1 MRRRVIVS
9 GTVQGVFF
17 RDSCRSAARDQG
29 VAGWV
34 RNLPGGEVEAVF
46 EGDEAAVARMVRWM
60 HTGPPAA
67 EVRAVEVYE
76 EPPGPSAGAA
86 SGSGAGSGGF
96 EVRPTPPR
104 GG

>member
-1 MRRRVIVS
+1 MRRRVVVS
-9 GTVQGVFF
+9 GRVQGVFF
-17 RDSCRSAARDQG
+17 RDSCRSAALDRG

-46 EGDEAAVARMVRWM
+46 EGDEDAVARMVQWM
-60 HTGPPAA
+60 RTGPPTA

-76 EPPGPSAGAA
+76 EPPGPAGGADDSDGSAG
-86 SGSGAGSGGF
+86 SRRF
-96 EVRPTPPR
+96 EVRPTPR